1 MGHKTGE
8 PAHYNCAMTGQQKEA
23 GPQTFG
29 QWLKKQRR
37 ALDLTQAAFAAQA
50 ACSTSTVKK
59 IESGALVPSKEL
71 AEMIAQVLGAPANER
86 AAFVRF
92 ARGLGPSPERHSPPA
107 LPPGTVR
114 PAMPAPLT
122 SFIGRE
128 REVLAGI
135 NLLRTPDVRLL
146 TLIGPPGAGKTR
158 LGIAIASAVDA
169 DYADGTGFVSL
180 GAVEDAALA
189 PAAIAQALQV
199 ADRSGQSILDT
210 LRNYLRGKTMLLL
223 DNFEHIMP
231 AAGIVPLLLET
242 SPGLKII
249 VTSREPLKV
258 YGEQEFPVTPL
269 ELPDLDRLPALQ
281 TLRRCPSIAL
291 FVERARAARHDFEL
305 TAGNAYSVASICVWL
320 DGLPLAIEMA
330 AARVKWHSPEIVLA
344 QLSQRL
350 ALAAASPRAM
360 TARQQTLRDAIDW
373 SFELLSETEKRVL
386 TTVSVFADRFS
397 AEAAGAV
404 CDEALMPPGGIDA
417 VLRSL
422 AEKSLLVYES
432 SDGAETRFGMLNV
445 IREYARDKLE
455 QAGLLSVTHQR
466 WAARCLA
473 LAREA
478 QPHLCGPR
486 QQEWFDRLDAE
497 FSNLRAVIDWC
508 ATHDPAGGLE
518 IALAL
523 QWFLYARGHLSEA
536 RLWLVSLLHPPEAGA
551 AAMPA
556 SLLASGRCLAGFFAW
571 QQGDH
576 AQAVALSS
584 QALDHFQESGDRLG
598 AARALYNL
606 GSVALLQSDYPRAA
620 ECLSES
626 AALFQQEGSAH
637 DLAIALNDLGLV
649 TKDQGHFEQARAH
662 HEESL
667 RLHRQAGNP
676 RGIAQSLLRLSI
688 VAYWQ
693 AQFQRAAGLSE
704 QALALNQH
712 LGNRAGMAYCP
723 DMLGAS
729 LHKLGDTARAAGCL
743 TEDLRLFQE
752 LGDRMGMALVDCA
765 IGTLRLE
772 QGDPARAAD
781 HFTEALR
788 LSEAIG
794 DKWRAAFALEGLAGA
809 LAGSHPIAA
818 ARLFGAAQALRE
830 AIGAPAP
837 VSESASHTTILNGL
851 SSALGEAGCEAELRR
866 GQGWTLAEVLACAH
880 SLRG

>member
-1 MGHKTGE
+1 
-8 PAHYNCAMTGQQKEA
+8 MTGRQKDA
-23 GPQTFG
+23 GAQAFG
-29 QWLKKQRR
+29 RWLKQQRR
-37 ALDLTQAAFAAQA
+37 ALDLTQAAFAAQV
-50 ACSTSTVKK
+50 ACSTSTVKRM
-59 IESGALVPSKEL
+59 ESGALAPSRQL
-71 AEMIAQVLGAPANER
+71 AELIAQALGVPAEQR

-92 ARGLGPSPERHSPPA
+92 ARGLGPPPGEEGVSGAPAVTRHS
-107 LPPGTVR
+107 TR
-114 PAMPAPLT
+114 PTMPAPLT
-122 SFIGRE
+122 SLIGRE
-128 REVLAGI
+128 REVLAGVA
-135 NLLRTPDVRLL
+135 LLRSPDVRLL
-146 TLIGPPGAGKTR
+146 TLVGPPGAGKTR
-158 LGIAIASAVDA
+158 LCIAIATRLNEDF
-169 DYADGTGFVSL
+169 ADGTAFVSL
-180 GAVEDAALA
+180 GSVEAAGLA
-189 PAAIAQALQV
+189 PAAVAQALRLT
-199 ADRSGQSILDT
+199 DRSGQSILEALRDHLRDKT
-210 LRNYLRGKTMLLL
+210 LLLAL
-223 DNFEHIMP
+223 DNFEHILP
-231 AAGIVPLLLET
+231 AAGIVRLLLEA

-249 VTSREPLKV
+249 VTSREPLRV
-258 YGEQEFPVTPL
+258 YGEREFQVSPL
-269 ELPDLDRLPALQ
+269 ALPDLRRLPALQ
-281 TLRRCPSIAL
+281 ALQEWPSIAL
-291 FVERARAARHDFEL
+291 FVERAQAIRRDFTL
-305 TAGNAYSVASICVWL
+305 TADNAFSVAALCNWL

-330 AARVKWHSPEIVLA
+330 AARIRWHSPEIVLT
-344 QLSQRL
+344 QISQKL
-350 ALAAASPRAM
+350 ALAGAGLRDTA
-360 TARQQTLRDAIDW
+360 ARQQTLRSAIDW
-373 SFELLSETEKRVL
+373 SFDLLSDVEKRAL
-386 TTVSVFADRFS
+386 AAVSVFADRFS

-422 AEKSLLVYES
+422 AEKSLLVHES
-432 SDGAETRFGMLNV
+432 ADGAETRFGMLNV
-445 IREYARDKLE
+445 IREYAREKLE
-455 QAGLLSVTHQR
+455 QAGLSRVIHQR

-473 LAREA
+473 LAQEA

-486 QQEWFDRLDAE
+486 QQEWFDRLDAD

-536 RLWLVSLLHPPEAGA
+536 RLWLAGLLRGAEAGA

-584 QALDHFQESGDRLG
+584 QALDHFQKSGDRLG

-620 ECLSES
+620 EWLSES

-649 TKDQGHFEQARAH
+649 AKDQGRFEQARAH

-667 RLHRQAGNP
+667 RLHQQAGNL
-676 RGIAQSLLRLSI
+676 RGVAGSLLRLSI

-693 AQFQRAAGLSE
+693 AEFQRAAGLSE
-704 QALALNQH
+704 QALALNRQ
-712 LGNRAGMAYCP
+712 LGNRAGMAYCL
-723 DMLGAS
+723 DTLGAS

-743 TEDLRLFQE
+743 TEGLQLFQE

-794 DKWRAAFALEGLAGA
+794 DKRRAAFALEGLAGA
-809 LAGSHPIAA
+809 LAGSHPMAA

-837 VSESASHTTILNGL
+837 ASESASHTTILNGL

-866 GQGWTLAEVLACAH
+866 GRGWTLAEALACAQ